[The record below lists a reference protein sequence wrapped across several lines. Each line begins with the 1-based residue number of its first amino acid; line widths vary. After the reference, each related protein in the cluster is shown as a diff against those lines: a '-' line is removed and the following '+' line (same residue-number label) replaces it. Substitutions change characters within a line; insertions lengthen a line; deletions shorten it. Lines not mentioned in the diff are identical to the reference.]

1 VSFLKLVESGE
12 YRPDKSYG
20 IVNLVNP
27 DDRGYGHYVYHK
39 LPIKEDVAI
48 ICTKDNEA
56 EVASI
61 LARRTGEYIAS
72 VCVDSLS
79 KSGKLS
85 ARTSGNMY
93 GIRTRNTG
101 CSYLIRNLEIKSS
114 RAADTSVLVL
124 ARGVLGI
131 PATITPVRAIYGPE
145 GDALEDASVLP
156 ELCYR
161 TEKLDVAGEKP
172 ANCFTC
178 PHSVGGDKGSSE
190 PCLTTLIPGMV
201 GSKPHTGLVEME
213 VSKMLEEALP
223 GWARIPASYLLPD
236 SINEFSSAL
245 IEDGYVSMG
254 KSSIAKVAGTIR
266 ERVESSLASRRQSK
280 MCRTQCPQLAD
291 CSTLEN
297 HLYLRN
303 QYCKPTQRPFSNSE
317 MLSKLESYVRELPET
332 IPLVAKLAILR
343 SPQVPMSGNHGHI
356 RGYSSIGY
364 LKNRRI
370 KGTVTDPDDHR
381 LREYLSL
388 TQTLYGGNNGG
399 GSLEEGLSGWTAMF
413 GSCSVVSLSRILTGP
428 AYGKGGMPIPDDDF
442 FRLYLQ
448 MSGLPLL
455 HQYRSGG
462 GWGWPGST
470 STISYSLTP
479 FLDGR
484 EWKILMGI
492 GDGTQLGILRRSRSG
507 ALVYSNKKKRPLR
520 KWGFRVVS
528 TVSEAAR
535 FSKYLLRQLI
545 IDRSK

>member
-1 VSFLKLVESGE
+1 VSFLKLVEAGE

-20 IVNLVNP
+20 IVNLVSPLN
-27 DDRGYGHYVYHK
+27 RGYGHYVYNN
-39 LPIKEDVAI
+39 LPLRDDVAI
-48 ICTKDNEA
+48 VCTKDNEA
-56 EVASI
+56 EVAAC
-61 LARRTGEYIAS
+61 LARITGEYIAS
-72 VCVDSLS
+72 VCPESL
-79 KSGKLS
+79 K
-85 ARTSGNMY
+85 RSGNLVAGY
-93 GIRTRNTG
+93 KVNTWRDSRAVA
-101 CSYLIRNLEIKSS
+101 CTYLIRSLEVQSS
-114 RAADTSVLVL
+114 KTADTSVLVI

-178 PHSVGGDKGSSE
+178 PHSVGEDKGSSE

-201 GSKPHTGLVEME
+201 GSEPYTGLVEME

-236 SINEFSSAL
+236 SITEFSSAL

-280 MCRTQCPQLAD
+280 MCRTQCPQRAD
-291 CSTLEN
+291 CANLEG
-297 HLYLRN
+297 HLHLRN
-303 QYCKPTQRPFSNSE
+303 NYCKPTQRPFSNSE
-317 MLSKLESYVRELPET
+317 MLSILEAYVRELPET

-343 SPQVPMSGNHGHI
+343 SPQVPMSGNYGYT

-364 LKNRRI
+364 LKDRRI
-370 KGTVTDPDDHR
+370 KGKVLEPDDRR
-381 LREYLSL
+381 LEEYLSR
-388 TQTLYGGNNGG
+388 TQGLYGVNGG
-399 GSLEEGLSGWTAMF
+399 GGRLEEELSGWTAMF
-413 GSCSVVSLSRILTGP
+413 GSCSEVPLSRILTGP
-428 AYGKGGMPIPDDDF
+428 AYGKGGMPVPDDDF

-455 HQYRSGG
+455 YQYYSGG
-462 GWGWPGST
+462 GWGWSGST
-470 STISYSLTP
+470 VTISYSLTP

-492 GDGTQLGILRRSRSG
+492 SGDGTDLGILSRSRSG
-507 ALVYSNKKKRPLR
+507 ALVYSNEKKRDLGQ
-520 KWGFRVVS
+520 WGYRVVS
-528 TVSEAAR
+528 TVLEAAK
-535 FSKYLLRQLI
+535 FSKYLLKELI
-545 IDRSK
+545 QKRK